1 MTEIAFSDGST
12 IIYFSSIIIALGTA
26 SCFCLIW
33 SLYKANG
40 GKTTV
45 LCLFLLLSTILSIT
59 LSRILHWYCHSE
71 QYESFITAV
80 TNYSTGDFVLSG
92 VFIGILISY
101 FVSSLFNAN
110 DSRLILDC
118 TAPGLTVL
126 IMLIRIS
133 CLFNSSCRSK
143 IKVSNQALQRLPF
156 ASAIFDTAGKMEYRF
171 AAFFIEAI
179 LLAVLLIL
187 LLVFFSKIRNTPA
200 KKGRSNSGGVWLMF
214 ILWYS
219 VIEVVMDS
227 TRYDSSFVPFNGF
240 VSVVQTFCGAMML
253 AVLIYYS
260 IRSVKADG
268 LKLYHWLIWAG
279 WFISLGGA
287 GISEYLVQRHGD
299 WYLSC
304 YFLMSIC
311 LVIMAVLTVS
321 VYKYQCNIHSYE
333 ETQS

>member
-1 MTEIAFSDGST
+1 MNPIALSLGNISIYYSGIVIAF
-12 IIYFSSIIIALGTA
+12 GTA
-26 SCFCLIW
+26 SC
-33 SLYKANG
+33 
-40 GKTTV
+40 
-45 LCLFLLLSTILSIT
+45 LCLTWALFVSHEGQRKNICLFVPIALT
-59 LSRILHWYCHSE
+59 LSVFLSRVLHWYCHTE
-71 QYESFITAV
+71 QYMSFISAV
-80 TNYSTGDFVLSG
+80 TDYGTGDFVLSG
-92 VFIGILISY
+92 VFIGLMITYALLSI
-101 FVSSLFNAN
+101 FCNKDQLSL
-110 DSRLILDC
+110 LLDC
-118 TAPGLTVL
+118 LALGIDTF
-126 IMLIRIS
+126 IIS
-133 CLFNSSCRSK
+133 VRLSCIFNSAFRSK
-143 IKVSNQALQRLPF
+143 ISVNEPSFQHLPLAAVF
-156 ASAIFDTAGKMEYRF
+156 YNSSGSVEYRL

-179 LLAVLLIL
+179 LLALLLIL

-200 KKGRSNSGGVWLMF
+200 KKGMSNSGGVWLMF

-260 IRSVKADG
+260 IRSAKADG

-321 VYKYQCNIHSYE
+321 MYKYQCNIHSSE
-333 ETQS
+333 ET